1 MPKTYAKKGQELT
14 VPKYFYQPKNS
25 RIWYVRIVPGD
36 HVKQAGAEAEFR
48 KSTGQAD
55 LKRAVPIGMSL
66 IAEKLREWDTL
77 ARAIKG
83 VTAKPTVLTK
93 GLIEGICAAR
103 LYSWLKTDDDEREA
117 GLTDQQLAENDNFC
131 ELTDTTMRAVLAQ
144 GPASLRWAEVVESVL
159 DWAHVMG
166 HALEV
171 SDPLFPQLVR
181 DFAKTEKEANRRI
194 SVRNQGDEAE
204 TPPAPIHNGKTLSSI
219 TEDFRAY
226 KATKADTKHVG
237 TMLNAWRLFI
247 EYCGDIA
254 FDSVKPWHVFDFMAA
269 RMSAETKPWS
279 EKRAKTF
286 GKRALRE
293 VFGLARTK
301 GLMTISNPV
310 DGLEAFPSLSKQEEA
325 ARKNPRLPFTT
336 EQLNALFHS
345 PWYDPNEANL
355 FRGKMRTDLGARY
368 WVPLIGLFHGNR
380 VREAVQ
386 LVASDFSFRSDLF
399 VVTFRTELDEA
410 DGEGATEPLRKSGRA
425 RAQAAQQL
433 QQLRSLKNRATNRT
447 VPVHPHLIELGLA
460 DFVESRRKES
470 GPNALL
476 FPSSQPNGGGKTP
489 KLGRAYEQAFLRY
502 VRDVLGFGKGYG
514 NHSARH
520 QLEDRVRKAQATTGV
535 WPPGLGQQYTGR
547 KRTRPVDRDVLLAE
561 GSEADYGDGYTPAAM
576 LPYVKKL
583 DFSGI
588 GLPKPFTSW
597 KAGTSKG
604 THHVSTRLT
613 AGL

>member
-25 RIWYVRIVPGD
+25 RIWYVRIVPPA
-36 HVKQAGAEAEFR
+36 HVKQAVTVAEFR

-55 LKRAVPIGMSL
+55 LKRATPIGMSL
-66 IAEKLREWDTL
+66 IAEKLCEWDTL

-93 GLIEGICAAR
+93 GLIETICAAR
-103 LYSWLKTDDDEREA
+103 LYSWMRTDDDEREA

-144 GPASLRWAEVVESVL
+144 GPASARWAEVVESVL
-159 DWAHVMG
+159 DWTHVMG
-166 HALEV
+166 YAVDV

-181 DFAKTEKEANRRI
+181 EFAKAEKDANRRI
-194 SVRNQGDEAE
+194 AVRNQGDDAE
-204 TPPAPIHNGKTLSSI
+204 TPPAPVHNGKTLSSI
-219 TEDFRAY
+219 TEGFRAY
-226 KATKADTKHVG
+226 KATKAETKHVG
-237 TMLNAWRLFI
+237 TVLNAWRLFI
-247 EYCGDIA
+247 EHCGDIA
-254 FDSVKPWHVFDFMAA
+254 FDSVKPLHIFDFMAD
-269 RMSAETKPWS
+269 RMSAKTKPWS
-279 EKRAKTF
+279 ETRAKTF

-293 VFGLARTK
+293 IFGLARTK

-310 DGLEAFPSLSKQEEA
+310 DELEAFPSLSKQEEA
-325 ARKNPRLPFTT
+325 ARKNPRLPFTNA
-336 EQLNALFHS
+336 QLDALFRS
-345 PWYDPNEANL
+345 TWYDPMEANQ

-380 VREAVQ
+380 VREAIQ
-386 LVASDFSFRSDLF
+386 LVASDFSFRGELF
-399 VVTFRTELDEA
+399 VVKFRTELDET
-410 DGEGATEPLRKSGRA
+410 DGDGTTEPSRKSSRARTQATE
-425 RAQAAQQL
+425 L
-433 QQLRSLKNRATNRT
+433 QRLRSLKNKATNRT
-447 VPVHPHLIELGLA
+447 VPVHPQLIGLGLA

-476 FPSSQPNGGGKTP
+476 FPSSQPNGGGKSP
-489 KLGRAYEQAFLRY
+489 KLGRAYEQAFLRH
-502 VRDVLGFGKGYG
+502 VRDELAFGKGYG
-514 NHSARH
+514 NHSFRH

-576 LPYVKKL
+576 LPYVQKL

-597 KAGTSKG
+597 KAGTPKG
-604 THHVSTRLT
+604 TLRVSTPKPRD
-613 AGL
+613 